1 MLNYDPWYDTNPGAK
16 VLTAGY
22 LNSPPFK
29 RGWMDPDLIVVL
41 EANSSR
47 KVSDEELRDKF
58 GLVKC
63 ESEGCEDELEE
74 FAEEGA
80 VVYGP
85 PLEAP
90 ADAPVLVTTLM
101 PGPTMVAPKDA
112 PTPRKGVSP
121 AEFPLQT
128 QG

>member
-1 MLNYDPWYDTNPGAK
+1 
-16 VLTAGY
+16 
-22 LNSPPFK
+22 
-29 RGWMDPDLIVVL
+29 MDPDLIVAL

-80 VVYGP
+80 VVYRP
-85 PLEAP
+85 PFEVP
-90 ADAPVLVTTLM
+90 ADAPVLATTLM
-101 PGPTMVAPKDA
+101 PAPIVVAPKDT
-112 PTPRKGVSP
+112 PMPRKGVSP